1 MDVERKSMKL
11 ELHCMLERD
20 DTNKGRQRG
29 WPPPAEQRGYYGI
42 ESCHRIKGEITV
54 WKWKN
59 GQESCF
65 NYRDIFELWVL
76 PWRDGEEIWK

>member
-54 WKWKN
+54 
-59 GQESCF
+59 
-65 NYRDIFELWVL
+65 
-76 PWRDGEEIWK
+76 